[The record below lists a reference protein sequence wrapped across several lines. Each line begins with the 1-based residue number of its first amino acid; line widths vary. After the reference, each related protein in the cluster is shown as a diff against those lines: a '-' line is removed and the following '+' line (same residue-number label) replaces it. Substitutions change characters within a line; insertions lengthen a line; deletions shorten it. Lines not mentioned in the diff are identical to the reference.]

1 MAENASTVVAAYFD
15 SWKAK
20 DFDTFQSL
28 LADDVSFTGP
38 FATLDNAEDCRNGI
52 EGMSQIT
59 TDIAIRKT
67 FVDGPD
73 VLTWFDLHTKSAP
86 PCPTANWSHVENG
99 KITTIRVTFDPR
111 PIIAASGS

>member
-1 MAENASTVVAAYFD
+1 MAESAATVVAAYFD
-15 SWKAK
+15 AWKGE
-20 DFDTFQSL
+20 DFDAFQAL

-38 FATLDNAEDCRNGI
+38 FATLDNAQACREGI

-59 TDIAIRKT
+59 TDIVIRKI

-111 PIIAASGS
+111 AIVSAAAQ